1 MLNSEQQER
10 FDEATI
16 DSTIAATVALL
27 AKAAMFVAF
36 GVAALGLVFL

>member
-1 MLNSEQQER
+1 MNHDDQ
-10 FDEATI
+10 FEANTKNVK
-16 DSTIAATVALL
+16 ANTVALY